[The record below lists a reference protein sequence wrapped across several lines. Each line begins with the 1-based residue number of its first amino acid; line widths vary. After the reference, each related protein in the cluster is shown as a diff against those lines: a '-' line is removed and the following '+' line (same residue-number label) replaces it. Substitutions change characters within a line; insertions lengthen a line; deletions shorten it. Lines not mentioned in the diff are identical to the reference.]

1 MTATTPD
8 LHTTESGDLDP
19 ESVFWE
25 ARPELAAVR
34 QYARAAMASPWA
46 VLGCTLARV
55 ALSVP
60 PVVVLPPLGNDA
72 SAVASL
78 NLFVLVNSVDGDVYL
93 YRLAAR

>member
-1 MTATTPD
+1 MTATTPE
-8 LHTTESGDLDP
+8 LHTGTEDLDP
-19 ESVFWE
+19 DSVFWE
-25 ARPELAAVR
+25 ARPELAAIR

-60 PVVVLPPLGNDA
+60 PVVVLPPVGNDS

-78 NLFVLVNSVDGDVYL
+78 NLFVGLVAPSGVG
-93 YRLAAR
+93 A